1 MGGAGQARVTRRTT
15 PAAASGQDT
24 GAEPRVRVG
33 CCGFPVGRERYA
45 RVFRLVEVQ
54 QTFYQVP
61 ARALLQRWR
70 EQLPPPFEFTL
81 KAWQLITHDA
91 TSPTYR
97 RLREPLSRKALR
109 QCGSFRPTD
118 EVHRAWERTREAAHI
133 LQARV
138 VVFQCPSSFRPTDE
152 NLRHLR
158 LFFSRVQRDDLRLAW
173 EPRGAWELELI
184 RELCV
189 ELDLVHVVDPLVHPP
204 VAGSFR
210 YYRLHGLG
218 GYRYRYTEADLD
230 RLAAL
235 CGGRESV
242 YVLFNNVHMWEDA
255 QRFLK
260 RLGGA

>member
-118 EVHRAWERTREAAHI
+118 EVH
-133 LQARV
+133 
-138 VVFQCPSSFRPTDE
+138 
-152 NLRHLR
+152 
-158 LFFSRVQRDDLRLAW
+158 
-173 EPRGAWELELI
+173 GAWELELI

>member
-1 MGGAGQARVTRRTT
+1 MDRRGQRRVTGSTT
-15 PAAASGQDT
+15 AALGKSS

-33 CCGFPVGRERYA
+33 CCWFPVGRERYA
-45 RVFRLVEVQ
+45 RIFQLVEVQ
-54 QTFYQVP
+54 QTFYQMP
-61 ARALLQRWR
+61 DRALLQRWR
-70 EQLPPPFEFTL
+70 AQLPPPFEFTL

-97 RLREPLSRKALR
+97 RLREPLSRRQLR
-109 QCGSFRPTD
+109 RCGSFRPTD
-118 EVHRAWERTREAAHI
+118 EVHQAWERTREAAHI

-158 LFFSRVQRDDLRLAW
+158 LFFSQVQRDGLALAW
-173 EPRGAWELELI
+173 EPRGAWEPELI
-184 RELCV
+184 RQLCAELN
-189 ELDLVHVVDPLVHPP
+189 LVHVVDPLVNLP
-204 VAGSFR
+204 VAGPFR
-210 YYRLHGLG
+210 YYRLHGIG
-218 GYRYRYTEADLD
+218 GYRYRYTDADLD

-235 CGGRESV
+235 CEGPEVV
-242 YVLFNNVHMWEDA
+242 YVLFNNVNMWEDA